1 MYKTDT
7 NRSDI
12 LKDCLRLFFSVVI
25 TKIKRKRRFF
35 MIDFISIPFLLFTLH
50 SPNSSG
56 IKSLI

>member
-7 NRSDI
+7 NRSDF

-35 MIDFISIPFLLFTLH
+35 MIDFISIPFPLFTLH